1 MLISSV
7 SHFNRI
13 LISGMLRAGHEEGG
27 AGWKECCLF
36 VVCKKSRMPPVEEKK
51 IYELLLSG
59 CYSPHRPALS
69 IIFWKMFHRHFT
81 RVSPQIHGDAILR
94 RGSWTAFSS
103 WLASFSCAHC
113 GGGEEARRLKF
124 NKMKR
129 GKSSAFTP
137 FPGCFLGSSCVWGT
151 AFASA
156 GWAAGTGKEGMSLL
170 KQQNDWYNM
179 KGVAIKV
186 INFLLNRHGGERD
199 LSIQSIMHLIKWS
212 SANVSSSIKAEFFS
226 SLPVWSICV
235 CELT

>member
-13 LISGMLRAGHEEGG
+13 LISGMLRAEREEGG

-36 VVCKKSRMPPVEEKK
+36 VVCKKSWMPPVEEKN

-59 CYSPHRPALS
+59 WYSLHRPALS

-81 RVSPQIHGDAILR
+81 RVSPQIHGNAILSQA
-94 RGSWTAFSS
+94 SWIAFSN
-103 WLASFSCAHC
+103 WLASFSCARC
-113 GGGEEARRLKF
+113 GGGEEARRLLF

-137 FPGCFLGSSCVWGT
+137 APGCFPGSSCVWGT

-156 GWAAGTGKEGMSLL
+156 GWAAGTG
-170 KQQNDWYNM
+170 
-179 KGVAIKV
+179 
-186 INFLLNRHGGERD
+186 ERGNVTTKPAE
-199 LSIQSIMHLIKWS
+199 QLI
-212 SANVSSSIKAEFFS
+212 
-226 SLPVWSICV
+226 
-235 CELT
+235 